1 MNFLTLLKKN
11 HKFLMIFILLVIF
24 AVSAFFYAFHFKGS
38 RYSFEYYV
46 SGTNEIVFETRS
58 VASIK
63 GVSKVKAYV
72 EEYLLGPTVHRARPV
87 FPLESRVLFCFERQ
101 GILFLNLSEEAV
113 LDLSPDVNL
122 FENYKLLQKN
132 VSSNF
137 PHIKK
142 IELFI
147 DGKSVFSDAE
157 NPPKYN

>member
-1 MNFLTLLKKN
+1 MNFFTLLKKN
-11 HKFLMIFILLVIF
+11 HKFLMIFILLLIFVI
-24 AVSAFFYAFHFKGS
+24 SACFYAFHFKGS

-46 SGTNEIVFETRS
+46 SGTKNVVFETRS

-63 GVSKVKAYV
+63 GVSKVTSYV
-72 EEYLLGPTVHRARPV
+72 DEYLLGPTVQRARPV

-101 GILFLNLSEEAV
+101 GILFLNLSEDAI

-122 FENYKLLQKN
+122 FENYKLLEKN
-132 VSSNF
+132 VISNF

-157 NPPKYN
+157 NQPKYN